1 MRMHGIGRMNE
12 NEVRLAEFCAL
23 TVLVI
28 GGTMFEHRDLHMLT
42 WTSPNCHDSNQIDY
56 IIINGK

>member
-1 MRMHGIGRMNE
+1 MRRQEIGRMNE
-12 NEVRLAEFCAL
+12 NEGRLAKFCEL
-23 TVLVI
+23 NVLVI